1 MKIIAGT
8 DAYFTFDH
16 VFGVDSTQS
25 AIYDDCVAELLN
37 GENFVVQLC
46 ILRWIRYG
54 NLTMGW
60 PYLSSFVFLQLL
72 SRDSMLQFLRMDRR
86 VAVSL

>member
-37 GENFVVQLC
+37 GESDVAQLYTFQETTHEP
-46 ILRWIRYG
+46 LAYF
-54 NLTMGW
+54 
-60 PYLSSFVFLQLL
+60 YLLLQLL
-72 SRDSMLQFLRMDRR
+72 SRDSMLQFSRMDRR
-86 VAVSL
+86 EAVST